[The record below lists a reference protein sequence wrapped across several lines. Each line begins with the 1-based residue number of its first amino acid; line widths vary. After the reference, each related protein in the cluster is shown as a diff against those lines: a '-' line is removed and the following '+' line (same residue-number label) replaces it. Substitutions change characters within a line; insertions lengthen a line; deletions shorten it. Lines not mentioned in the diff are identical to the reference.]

1 MYSFICYLFFL
12 CVHVCG
18 AHSSHDTCVGQD
30 SFQELI
36 LSSTMCSSGPLDLA
50 ANTFSLAGGWSWTL
64 NFWFHCFCFP
74 RATTTG
80 MCHCARL
87 SSHTLMLCYEVC
99 IYFIYTYVSGCYS
112 LFIFNLLCFEMLC
125 NPNWPQIYSP
135 PASTT
140 IMLRL
145 QFELHCLVGLLCI
158 IY

>member
-1 MYSFICYLFFL
+1 MTSKMLLHLCAHLSVIYLCV

-30 SFQELI
+30 SFQELV
-36 LSSTMCSSGPLDLA
+36 LSSTMRSSGPLDLA
-50 ANTFSLAGGWSWTL
+50 ANTFSLAGGWSWIL

-112 LFIFNLLCFEMLC
+112 LFIFNLFCFEMLC
-125 NPNWPQIYSP
+125 NPNWPQIYKDSKIVFQILIV
-135 PASTT
+135 S
-140 IMLRL
+140 
-145 QFELHCLVGLLCI
+145 
-158 IY
+158 